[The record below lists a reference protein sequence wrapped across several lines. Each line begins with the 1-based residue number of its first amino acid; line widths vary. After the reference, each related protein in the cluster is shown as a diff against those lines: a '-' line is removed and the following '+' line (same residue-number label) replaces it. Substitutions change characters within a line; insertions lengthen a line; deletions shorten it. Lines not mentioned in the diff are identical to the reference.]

1 MIRYS
6 LICQEEHE
14 FDGWFGSSSEFDGQQ
29 KRGFV
34 ECPVCGSAQITK
46 SLMAPN
52 VSTSRRKEAARQPQ
66 PQSPQAE
73 QPTDYVQ
80 AAPLT
85 SEQRAALG
93 KLREM
98 KQKILANADDVGE
111 KFPEEA
117 RKIHYGEAEAR
128 GIYGKANLQEAA
140 ELAEEGIDFLPLP
153 DLPEE
158 KN

>member
-6 LICQEEHE
+6 LICQDEHE
-14 FDGWFGSSSEFDGQQ
+14 FEGWFGSSSEFDDQQ

-34 ECPVCGSAQITK
+34 ECPVCGSTQITK

-52 VSTSRRKEAARQPQ
+52 VSTSRKKEAARQPQ
-66 PQSPQAE
+66 PQPPQAE
-73 QPTDYVQ
+73 PSTDYVQ
-80 AAPLT
+80 PAALT

-98 KQKILANADDVGE
+98 KQKILANADNVGE

-128 GIYGKANLQEAA
+128 GIYGKATLEDAA
-140 ELAEEGIDFLPLP
+140 GLAEEGIDFLPLP
-153 DLPEE
+153 DLPED